1 MRKKNCTITE
11 TFKIDASWAEKLTKT
26 RVSFLTAPTYIHSMI
41 LPHILRA
48 AARPRMYKKDLSR
61 PDMFIKRII
70 GECAAQA
77 IVLAMVPI
85 L

>member
-1 MRKKNCTITE
+1 M
-11 TFKIDASWAEKLTKT
+11 
-26 RVSFLTAPTYIHSMI
+26 TYIHSLI
-41 LPHILRA
+41 LPYILRA